1 MDLVSSLF
9 QVCCKSFYNGL
20 KAMVLHDGEELISVK
35 ITDGSNSILL
45 ATCVD
50 ADELKNC
57 GRFARGV
64 IAMKLHDGDKVT
76 AISKTSK

>member
-1 MDLVSSLF
+1 MCIVHPDDELF
-9 QVCCKSFYNGL
+9 LFTAKGY
-20 KAMVLHDGEELISVK
+20 VL
-35 ITDGSNSILL
+35 
-45 ATCVD
+45 CVD